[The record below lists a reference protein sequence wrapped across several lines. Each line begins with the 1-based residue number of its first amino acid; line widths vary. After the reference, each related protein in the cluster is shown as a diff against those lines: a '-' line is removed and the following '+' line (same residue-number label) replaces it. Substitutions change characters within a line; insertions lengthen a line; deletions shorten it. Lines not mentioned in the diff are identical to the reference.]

1 MPRLT
6 EELAMRKSSW
16 FGARG
21 SARRQNWLRRL
32 VIPATGPD
40 DPQVDEMKKVA
51 AADVAELE
59 EDDRLSDPNGPGRDP
74 DEL

>member
-1 MPRLT
+1 VLT
-6 EELAMRKSSW
+6 EELVMGKWSW

-21 SARRQNWLRRL
+21 SERRQSWLRRL
-32 VIPATGPD
+32 VIPATGRD
-40 DPQVDEMKKVA
+40 DPQIDEMKRVA

-59 EDDRLSDPNGPGRDP
+59 EDDRHFDPDAPGRDP